1 MTAAPLDNDE
11 AGMTR
16 LAAWILFAFTRP
28 TDRALTGWCPAG
40 EAAFEVEELTAAM
53 RTEAM
58 R

>member
-1 MTAAPLDNDE
+1 MAVALNNDE

-40 EAAFEVEELTAAM
+40 EAAFEAEELTSAL
-53 RTEAM
+53 RVEAM